1 MSRDGNMTSSSSSV
15 NMNNMASLYSKDNN
29 SLMPHHKRL
38 VCFVEGNI
46 GSGKSSTARELQLF
60 NENCVSEQQRTDEW
74 TLLSKYYEVG
84 IHKKDIKLN
93 YELQKQIA
101 NTYFK
106 HYFKYNFQPL
116 NVQRDSSLT
125 VYDLFEMEQ
134 LEGIM
139 KKYSNNIVQ
148 IHPNSV
154 HVWSSMGK
162 EVLLDGGRDHPSSSS
177 SDRIG
182 TSDTFNIFFEGI
194 LSSSGVFTVMEY
206 NKGMIAEEDYLDLC
220 ANYDALKRGV
230 TGHMAFYLKPK
241 NNVDVCHERIKAR
254 KREFEGG
261 IEKSY
266 LKLIEEHYDSFME
279 TVATKIPVFIIDNST
294 LDAKQTAA
302 LILDIINA
310 AKKDIQYM

>member
-1 MSRDGNMTSSSSSV
+1 MSSSIV
-15 NMNNMASLYSKDNN
+15 NNNIASQDMDHHDHS

-46 GSGKSSTARELQLF
+46 GSGKSSTSRELQLF

-116 NVQRDSSLT
+116 TSTSSLKSRESSFTT
-125 VYDLFEMEQ
+125 VNDLFEKEQ
-134 LEGIM
+134 LEAIM
-139 KKYSNNIVQ
+139 KKFNNLVKL
-148 IHPNSV
+148 HPNSKIMSQMSDSFDV
-154 HVWSSMGK
+154 NRY
-162 EVLLDGGRDHPSSSS
+162 ELDENVTTPP
-177 SDRIG
+177 I
-182 TSDTFNIFFEGI
+182 TCSDTFNIFFEGI

-220 ANYDALKRGV
+220 ENYDALKRGV

-241 NNVDVCHERIKAR
+241 NNIDICHERIKAR

-279 TVATKIPVFIIDNST
+279 IVATKIPVFVIDNST

-310 AKKDIQYM
+310 VKKDIKYM